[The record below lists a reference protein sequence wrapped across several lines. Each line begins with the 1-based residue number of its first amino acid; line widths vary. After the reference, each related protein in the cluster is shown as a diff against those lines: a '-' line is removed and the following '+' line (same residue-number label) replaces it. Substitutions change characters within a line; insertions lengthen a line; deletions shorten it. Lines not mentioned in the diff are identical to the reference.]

1 MTQDYF
7 ADRASTFDQGAH
19 RVRNVDHIAHAICQ
33 RIHLTQDMTIMD
45 FGAGTGLLLERIAP
59 QVAHLIAVDTSPA
72 MLAELTTK
80 RPQLGSELTCI
91 TADITSDSQALDS
104 WVGQL
109 DGIVSSMA
117 LHHVK
122 HTQTLLREFYR
133 LLKPTGFIA
142 LADLDKEDGGFH
154 GDRATNAA
162 KGVQHFGFDR
172 TALQQL
178 AESVGFGSVDFI
190 TANTLQRPQGD
201 FPVFL
206 LTATKNHREAHYDQ
220 PTP

>member
-33 RIHLTQDMTIMD
+33 RVSLTQAMTVMD

-59 QVAHLIAVDTSPA
+59 HVGHMIAVDTSPA
-72 MLAELTTK
+72 MLAELTKK

-142 LADLDKEDGGFH
+142 LADLDKEDGSFH
-154 GDRATNAA
+154 GDTATNAA
-162 KGVQHFGFDR
+162 KGV
-172 TALQQL
+172 QQL